1 MPKPPVPHMFRRHSL
16 IRTTVLPMDPDSVWR
31 TIGRFAGLAD
41 WHPTVPP
48 SVMEEGDDPEMPG
61 TVRAFLLDGAVV
73 ARERLLARDD
83 SARAFRYTVFDTP
96 LPITD
101 YEATL
106 TVVAHDQ
113 GAEVRWSAIYNGA
126 DETVPEVER
135 LFGDV
140 VYASGLAAL
149 RARFTTPPE
158 AE

>member
-1 MPKPPVPHMFRRHSL
+1 MPKPPEPHMSRTHSL
-16 IRTTVLPMDPDSVWR
+16 IRTIVVPRDPDSVWR
-31 TIGRFAGLAD
+31 TIGRFAGLTD

-61 TVRAFLLDGAVV
+61 AVRAFVLDGVVV

-101 YEATL
+101 YVATL
-106 TVVAHDQ
+106 TVVAHDE

-140 VYASGLAAL
+140 VYATGLAAL
-149 RARFTTPPE
+149 RARFTTPTE
-158 AE
+158 AA